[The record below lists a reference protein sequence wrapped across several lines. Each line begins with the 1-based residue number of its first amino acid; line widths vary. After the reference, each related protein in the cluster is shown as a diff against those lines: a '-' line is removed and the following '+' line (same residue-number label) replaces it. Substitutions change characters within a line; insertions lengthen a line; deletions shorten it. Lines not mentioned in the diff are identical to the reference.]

1 MKIFITGGSGD
12 LGILLAKALDE
23 QGDVPV
29 RMDVR
34 TPCNPQRG
42 QVIQGSILDRPLL
55 AESMRGCEMVVHIAA
70 WHGFHLVAGQKDEY
84 DFWDLNATGT
94 FNVFEAAARL
104 GIQKVVYISSTSI
117 ADEYGVYGHTKVI
130 GETIA
135 QTYHRRHSMD
145 VVILRPSA
153 FIPYWNSN
161 TYQSFDGFAQWYLK
175 GAVHILDV
183 LQAVTKSVALL
194 KRESLAEVPVMY
206 VDGAYEYT
214 PDDLAN
220 WDAQGPGSTF
230 RKYYGEYEDLA
241 QQYNLDV
248 AAKPDVFD
256 IANTREILGYQPSY
270 SFKDLLADLAE
281 YGPKGPPLPEF

>member
-23 QGDVPV
+23 QGDIPV

-34 TPCNPQRG
+34 APRNPQRG

-55 AESMRGCEMVVHIAA
+55 AESMQTCEMVVHIAA
-70 WHGFHLVAGQKDEY
+70 WHGFHLIAGQKDEY

-94 FNVFEAAARL
+94 FNIFEAAARL
-104 GIQKVVYISSTSI
+104 GIKKMVYISSTSI
-117 ADEYGVYGHTKVI
+117 ADRFGVYGHTKVI
-130 GETIA
+130 GETIG
-135 QTYHRRHSMD
+135 QTYHQRHGMD
-145 VVILRPSA
+145 VLILRPSA

-183 LQAVTKSVALL
+183 LQAVTKSVAML
-194 KRESLAEVPVMY
+194 KHASLAEVPVMY

-230 RKYYGEYEDLA
+230 RKYYSKYEDLA
-241 QQYNLDV
+241 KQYNLDV

-270 SFKDLLADLAE
+270 SFKNLLADMDE
-281 YGPKGPPLPEF
+281 YGPKGPPLPDF